1 MSLHASVCMSA
12 FFPTYTLPFVCL
24 YYALNSIAM
33 KVYVHVHISK
43 HVPGT
48 YLLAYVCMYI
58 CMYVCMYVCTY
69 VCMHVDA
76 CDVDVYLCM
85 LDSYSLHA
93 CR

>member
-1 MSLHASVCMSA
+1 MSLHASVCMFA

-69 VCMHVDA
+69 VCMHVDGRISMYA
-76 CDVDVYLCM
+76 GFL
-85 LDSYSLHA
+85 
-93 CR
+93 